1 MILNLRWGTPRK
13 HKKLMKK
20 RLTRTKKS
28 LNTKKHEINEYKV
41 TRDMRNAVK
50 LNAQPFKPEQ
60 PKTAQRV
67 LKHST

>member
-1 MILNLRWGTPRK
+1 
-13 HKKLMKK
+13 MKK

-67 LKHST
+67 LKHSA